1 MPVKREGDI
10 AVTGV
15 VDRVTTANGELVLRR
30 DGEHF
35 EIISNGTFLMDTRGG
50 ASERL
55 LVRAAVAAAGGAAG
69 DGAPTGTSTGT
80 ATESR
85 TGLRVLVGGLGV
97 GFSLGEAAAH
107 PAVGHVT
114 VVEREAPVIAWQR
127 GPLAPFSGH
136 ALDDPKVEVR
146 HADLVVWAHAADAG
160 AASAAGEVATEAY
173 DALCLDI
180 DNGPDWTV
188 TDSNRS
194 LYGEAGLRALCR
206 RLAPG
211 GVLAVWSAA
220 ASPEFETRLGTVFT
234 GVRAEEIPVR
244 VPRGLPDV
252 VYLARKPAS

>member
-1 MPVKREGDI
+1 M
-10 AVTGV
+10 TSTV
-15 VDRVTTANGELVLRR
+15 VDRVATANGELVLRR
-30 DGEHF
+30 DGAHF
-35 EIISNGTFLMDTRGG
+35 EIISNGTFLMDTRDGT
-50 ASERL
+50 SERL
-55 LVRAAVAAAGGAAG
+55 LVRAAVAALPG
-69 DGAPTGTSTGT
+69 
-80 ATESR
+80 

-136 ALDDPKVEVR
+136 ALYDPKVEVR
-146 HADLVVWAHAADAG
+146 QADLVAWAHDSG
-160 AASAAGEVATEAY
+160 ASGGHEAVETF

-194 LYGEAGLRALCR
+194 LYGEAGLRALRR

-220 ASPEFETRLGTVFT
+220 ASPEFEKRLGTVFAR
-234 GVRAEEIPVR
+234 VQVEEIPVR
-244 VPRGLPDV
+244 VPRGVPDV
-252 VYLARKPAS
+252 VYLAS